1 MTSDEQ
7 HIREL
12 AYQIWQSEGCPE
24 GRQERHWQMAREL
37 AEAESQAAM
46 PKPRTNKPAA
56 PRKSAARAVATV
68 GGTAAASVPPT
79 KASDA
84 GEKPRAQPPA
94 S

>member
-46 PKPRTNKPAA
+46 PEPRTRKPAA
-56 PRKSAARAVATV
+56 PRKSAARPVAAVGRAATE
-68 GGTAAASVPPT
+68 TAAPA
-79 KASDA
+79 KAADA
-84 GEKPRAQPPA
+84 KKPRAQPPA